1 MHALSLHFVFPR
13 TAKRTAKYTPSLI
26 FNTFAPNRNGQK
38 QGSSRKNGRQTVRKL
53 SAGRLI
59 FV

>member
-13 TAKRTAKYTPSLI
+13 TAKRTAKRMPSLI
-26 FNTFAPNRNGQK
+26 FNTFTPNRNGQK
-38 QGSSRKNGRQTVRKL
+38 QGRSHKNGRQTVQKL
-53 SAGRLI
+53 STSRLI